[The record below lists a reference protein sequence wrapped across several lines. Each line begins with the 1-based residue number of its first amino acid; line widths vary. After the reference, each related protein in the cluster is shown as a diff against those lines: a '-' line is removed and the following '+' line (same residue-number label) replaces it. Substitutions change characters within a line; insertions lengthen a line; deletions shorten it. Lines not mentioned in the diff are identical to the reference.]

1 MEAFRN
7 IQRLRTK
14 AMSKGGQEA
23 QMGKSSISKSVKEQ
37 PERLSNK
44 GSRNESQKEVK
55 MKLDQYKIQLEQYQS
70 ALDKVS
76 ILNIWK
82 SFRESEGKKDEGYI
96 KKDQFRLV
104 MTETFKKIVNQ
115 WSKDTTNDIFELI
128 FERFNY
134 KKSDSIDIYDF
145 LVSMAICSRMS
156 NEDKLRRTS

>member
-7 IQRLRTK
+7 INKLRTK

-23 QMGKSSISKSVKEQ
+23 QMGKSAISKSVKEQ